1 MHVHTIAPE
10 DATGLVRELYDA
22 DLAGDGYV
30 SNISRLYS
38 LRPDVLVAWRNLGR
52 TIREP
57 MDLRRYELATL
68 AAASALRCRYCVA
81 AHGEV
86 LESKFY
92 DRDQLEAIVRDYR
105 GADCLDARD
114 VAIMAFAEKVALHAY
129 RVTADDVDE
138 LRGHGLTDTE
148 IFEVALAA
156 AARSFFSKSLDA
168 MGAEPDEALGPT
180 IGLLDLV
187 EPRPGGS

>member
-22 DLAGDGYV
+22 DLTDDGYV

-38 LRPDVLVAWRNLGR
+38 LRPEVLVAWRNLIR
-52 TIREP
+52 AIREP

-68 AAASALRCRYCVA
+68 AAGAALRCRYCVA

-86 LESKFY
+86 LESEFY

-105 GADCLDARD
+105 GGG
-114 VAIMAFAEKVALHAY
+114 V
-129 RVTADDVDE
+129 
-138 LRGHGLTDTE
+138 
-148 IFEVALAA
+148 
-156 AARSFFSKSLDA
+156 
-168 MGAEPDEALGPT
+168 
-180 IGLLDLV
+180 
-187 EPRPGGS
+187 RPAPAPVS

>member
-22 DLAGDGYV
+22 DLADDGYV

-38 LRPDVLVAWRNLGR
+38 LRPEVLVAWRNLIGA
-52 TIREP
+52 IREP

-68 AAASALRCRYCVA
+68 AAAAALRCRYCVA

-129 RVTADDVDE
+129 RVTPEDVEE
-138 LRGHGLTDTE
+138 LRVHGLTDTE
-148 IFEVALAA
+148 IFEVTLAA

-168 MGAEPDEALGPT
+168 MGAGPDDALAST
-180 IGLLDLV
+180 TALFDLV
-187 EPRPGGS
+187 ELRPEGR